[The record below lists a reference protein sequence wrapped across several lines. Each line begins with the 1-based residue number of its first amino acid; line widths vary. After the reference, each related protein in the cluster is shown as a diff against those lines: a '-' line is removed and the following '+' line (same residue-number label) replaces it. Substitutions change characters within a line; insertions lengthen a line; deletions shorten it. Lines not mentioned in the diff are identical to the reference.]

1 MSRLSG
7 LAKYPLVSFFALSYA
22 ISWAIWIPLVIYYLQ
37 NPMQVFPL
45 PLPLLLL
52 ALIGGFGPTF
62 AALIVTSIQ
71 EGRRGIRRLLSR
83 WLIWRVG
90 IRWYLSIPL
99 ITIGIR
105 LGAIGLYV
113 LTAGVNPQINMNLWY
128 MFFLDFLIAVVGGP
142 IAEETGW
149 RGYALPRMQ
158 KTRSALISS
167 LIVGMLWTFWH
178 APGFLI
184 PGMALPAVPFDWLVI
199 LNYLLRV
206 MSLSVLFT
214 WLFNNTRRSIFV
226 AFLFH
231 TAVNSVPQTLFRIF
245 SFGTISADVIFWVTW
260 FTVGLQWL
268 LVAFLIAVFGSARL
282 SRKQIDD

>member
-1 MSRLSG
+1 MGHLD
-7 LAKYPLVSFFALSYA
+7 SY
-22 ISWAIWIPLVIYYLQ
+22 
-37 NPMQVFPL
+37 
-45 PLPLLLL
+45 
-52 ALIGGFGPTF
+52 GD
-62 AALIVTSIQ
+62 
-71 EGRRGIRRLLSR
+71 LLSPESNASFSSSFAPPSTSFNR
-83 WLIWRVG
+83 SIWAYICSTDCDKHPRGQKRNKETALTVVDMARG
-90 IRWYLSIPL
+90 DTVYLSIPL

-128 MFFLDFLIAVVGGP
+128 MSFLDFLIAVVGGP

-167 LIVGMLWTFWH
+167 LIIGMLWTFWH

-184 PGMALPAVPFDWLVI
+184 PGMALPAVPFDWLVV

-231 TAVNSVPQTLFRIF
+231 TAVNSVPRTLFRIF

-268 LVAFLIAVFGSARL
+268 LVAFLVAVFGSARL

>member
-1 MSRLSG
+1 
-7 LAKYPLVSFFALSYA
+7 
-22 ISWAIWIPLVIYYLQ
+22 
-37 NPMQVFPL
+37 
-45 PLPLLLL
+45 
-52 ALIGGFGPTF
+52 
-62 AALIVTSIQ
+62 
-71 EGRRGIRRLLSR
+71 
-83 WLIWRVG
+83 
-90 IRWYLSIPL
+90 
-99 ITIGIR
+99 
-105 LGAIGLYV
+105 
-113 LTAGVNPQINMNLWY
+113 
-128 MFFLDFLIAVVGGP
+128 
-142 IAEETGW
+142 
-149 RGYALPRMQ
+149 
-158 KTRSALISS
+158 
-167 LIVGMLWTFWH
+167 VGMLWTFWH

-184 PGMALPAVPFDWLVI
+184 PGMALPAVPFDWLVV

-268 LVAFLIAVFGSARL
+268 LVAFLIAVFGLARL

>member
-1 MSRLSG
+1 
-7 LAKYPLVSFFALSYA
+7 
-22 ISWAIWIPLVIYYLQ
+22 
-37 NPMQVFPL
+37 
-45 PLPLLLL
+45 
-52 ALIGGFGPTF
+52 
-62 AALIVTSIQ
+62 
-71 EGRRGIRRLLSR
+71 
-83 WLIWRVG
+83 
-90 IRWYLSIPL
+90 
-99 ITIGIR
+99 
-105 LGAIGLYV
+105 
-113 LTAGVNPQINMNLWY
+113 MNLWY
-128 MFFLDFLIAVVGGP
+128 MFFFDFLIAVVGDP

-167 LIVGMLWTFWH
+167 LTVGMLWTFWH
-178 APGFLI
+178 APLFLI
-184 PGMALPAVPFDWLVI
+184 PGMALPAVPFDWLVV

-268 LVAFLIAVFGSARL
+268 LVVFLIALFGSARL